1 MKIWLLGSQGM
12 LGQALKLALKNKYEL
27 LATNRSQ
34 ADILD
39 KKQLLSIFK
48 DFQPDVVIN
57 ATAYTNVEKAE
68 EESEKAWAVNSEGIK
83 NLVDLLEDTEVKF
96 VHYSTDYVFDGKNSQ
111 GYSEESQAF
120 GPLNVYGESKLAGE
134 KYITENLDKYF
145 LIRTAWLYG
154 AYGKNFVKTMLA
166 LSKKMPEL
174 KVVNDQIGCPTNVDD
189 LVETTLGLLE
199 DNYKYG
205 IYHGVNNV
213 EGGVSWYEFA
223 KKIFEYSNIDIKV
236 NPVDHTEFPTKAERP
251 QFSIL
256 LNTKYPDLRDWDLAL
271 KDYLEKYE
279 K

>member
-27 LATNRSQ
+27 LANNRSQ
-34 ADILD
+34 ADVLD

-154 AYGKNFVKTMLA
+154 AYGKNFVKTMLSLA
-166 LSKKMPEL
+166 EKMPEL
-174 KVVNDQIGCPTNVDD
+174 KVVNDQIGCPTNADD
-189 LVETTLGLLE
+189 LVKMVAELLNGKY
-199 DNYKYG
+199 DYG

-213 EGGVSWYEFA
+213 DGGVTWYDFA
-223 KKIFEYSNIDIKV
+223 CKIFELSDIKIKV
-236 NPVDHTEFPTKAERP
+236 TAVGSGEFPTKAERP
-251 QFSIL
+251 AYSIL
-256 LNTKYPDLRDWDLAL
+256 LNTKFSKLRDWDVAL

-279 K
+279 R